1 MKSFAEQL
9 PMIAGGALND
19 ELTQAIADVLEYID
33 THGGKPKITCEM
45 EFGMQI
51 NKMGVMVK
59 IAYRVTVK
67 YPKEKPIDF
76 TMFLTPEGNLML
88 DNPNQGNLP
97 FKELKIEQP
106 KPEVVLKTAKTA
118 PEPIKVNP
126 ETGEIH
132 D

>member
-1 MKSFAEQL
+1 MKTFAEQL
-9 PMIAGGALND
+9 PLIAGGALND
-19 ELTQAIADVLEYID
+19 ELTQALADVLEYID

-45 EFGMQI
+45 EFSTQI

-88 DNPNQGNLP
+88 DNPNQGKLP
-97 FKELKIEQP
+97 FKEVKIEQP
-106 KPEVVLKTAKTA
+106 KPEVILTAAKKQA
-118 PEPIKVNP
+118 KAISVNP